1 MNKNE
6 IEQLIKKNNK
16 IEENML
22 KMEKNNGEEHI
33 MTQKKKINPFIEV
46 IDSSRLNDNII
57 DISENNYDFIN
68 EEKKEEEKI
77 EIDTIIKNKD
87 SINICQ
93 NSERNNNINEEPM
106 TFNPKNKKN
115 NIVNSINSNTSSNKT
130 FITFNNEQND
140 EELNNKK
147 DINKNIHNNNLQNI
161 DKFSFKDNNSLKEN
175 DDLNSKSNFE
185 QLDNINSFNE
195 NNCDNNINNI
205 IEVLKVSIDK
215 IKSYIN
221 QNNKINNNINNEII
235 NKKILHNQII
245 DIKNNIIEVFDKII
259 NNNNK
264 IEQNMT
270 DNINNSSNYIYN
282 NSNYKN
288 SYYQSPFK
296 VNEKSIFQIPKDDI
310 NNNFYET
317 NENFFSSFLSTK
329 DLYNSYNNTN
339 YNINKNDDNLLKKMY
354 EVEEIEKIFRTQI
367 VNLKKEIFLIKQENN
382 NLKQIV
388 QNLKKLMDELM
399 NKNKLL
405 SSKLIKYKTLYEE
418 KNK

>member
-175 DDLNSKSNFE
+175 DDLNSKSKFH
-185 QLDNINSFNE
+185 NINSFNE

-317 NENFFSSFLSTK
+317 NEKFFSSFLSTK

-354 EVEEIEKIFRTQI
+354 EVEEIE
-367 VNLKKEIFLIKQENN
+367 
-382 NLKQIV
+382 
-388 QNLKKLMDELM
+388 
-399 NKNKLL
+399 
-405 SSKLIKYKTLYEE
+405 
-418 KNK
+418 